1 MFRSAIL
8 LMTVCFLSTGCTQRL
23 VDFTAI
29 STKNVKM
36 ASSEVG
42 SRVEGADCVPVVFF
56 PLGQPNMKEAIDRAI
71 EKSGANYD
79 ALIDGVVYAK
89 VQSFVFGRVCYTV
102 EGTPINTKK

>member
-1 MFRSAIL
+1 MFRSTVL
-8 LMTVCFLSTGCTQRL
+8 LIGLCFLSTGCTQRL

-71 EKSGANYD
+71 
-79 ALIDGVVYAK
+79 VVYAK

>member
-1 MFRSAIL
+1 MFRSTVL
-8 LMTVCFLSTGCTQRL
+8 LIGLCFLSTGCTQRL

-71 EKSGANYD
+71 EKYHNRSGFNYGFD
-79 ALIDGVVYAK
+79 FKKAK
-89 VQSFVFGRVCYTV
+89 
-102 EGTPINTKK
+102 ND